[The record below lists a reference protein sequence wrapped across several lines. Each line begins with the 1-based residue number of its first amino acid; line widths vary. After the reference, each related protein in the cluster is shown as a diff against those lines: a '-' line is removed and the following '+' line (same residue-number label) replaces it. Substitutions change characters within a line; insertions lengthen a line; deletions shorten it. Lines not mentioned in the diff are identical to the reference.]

1 MNQEQVIALAREAG
15 FYIEKWSYGESVSV
29 YESGKTIDITN
40 ELKEFAVL
48 VAAKLFTYDQ
58 VKAHIQAAVLSE
70 RQRTVDILMQLHRN
84 AKGEHNYYHFAA
96 NEIRGFSV

>member
-1 MNQEQVIALAREAG
+1 MTHDEIIRMAREAG
-15 FYIEKWSYGESVSV
+15 FHIEKWSYGESVSV

-70 RQRTVDILMQLHRN
+70 REACAKVCDDI
-84 AKGEHNYYHFAA
+84 GEISDGYGCAA
-96 NEIRGFSV
+96 AIRARGEK

>member
-15 FYIEKWSYGESVSV
+15 FHIEKWSYGESVSV

-70 RQRTVDILMQLHRN
+70 REAC
-84 AKGEHNYYHFAA
+84 AKVCDDKHDYMCSRAA
-96 NEIRGFSV
+96 AAIRARSEK

>member
-1 MNQEQVIALAREAG
+1 MTQDEIICMAREAG
-15 FYIEKWSYGESVSV
+15 FHIEKWSYGESVSV

-58 VKAHIQAAVLSE
+58 VKAHIQAAVLAE
-70 RQRTVDILMQLHRN
+70 REAC
-84 AKGEHNYYHFAA
+84 AKVCMKQQYDLKTRQTFAA
-96 NEIRGFSV
+96 AIRARGEK